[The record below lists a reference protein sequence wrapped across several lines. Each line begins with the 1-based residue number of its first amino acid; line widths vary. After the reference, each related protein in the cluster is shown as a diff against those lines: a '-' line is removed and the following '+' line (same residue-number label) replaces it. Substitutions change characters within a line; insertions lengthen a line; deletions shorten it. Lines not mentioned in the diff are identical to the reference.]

1 MTKRIIKFC
10 LNFDDLTCFLC
21 KQSGHIAS
29 QCKNIPNPIS
39 EEDQPSQNSS
49 LEGILDP
56 KVQSKKRPADSETSD
71 PSTSIT
77 AQMHTDELQATK
89 FKRPEERAK
98 RKKAS
103 QEKRSDSLQRY
114 DSTDSILPSTV
125 SERLE
130 CVKSLFDNDNNHY
143 VLNFIQ
149 FCDFMTNVSGNSDPL
164 SVSKDYTNDIRGLL
178 NMLYD
183 LYPTLDNRS
192 MKNRFTRIQKRLKSQ
207 LGLSAESFKTDDDS
221 DSSSQQ
227 SLF

>member
-1 MTKRIIKFC
+1 M
-10 LNFDDLTCFLC
+10 
-21 KQSGHIAS
+21 
-29 QCKNIPNPIS
+29 
-39 EEDQPSQNSS
+39 
-49 LEGILDP
+49 EGILDP

-164 SVSKDYTNDIRGLL
+164 SVSKDYTDDIRGLL

-192 MKNRFTRIQKRLKSQ
+192 MKNRFTRIQKRLKNQ